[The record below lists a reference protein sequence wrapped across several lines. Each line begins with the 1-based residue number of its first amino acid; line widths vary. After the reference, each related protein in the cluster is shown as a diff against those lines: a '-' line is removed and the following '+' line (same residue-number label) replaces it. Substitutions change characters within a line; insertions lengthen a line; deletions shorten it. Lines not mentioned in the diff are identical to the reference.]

1 MNTPEAINETTTFRL
16 SSRLR
21 YRAVGDEGVLV
32 HLENARVLVVNE
44 TGLHVVQA
52 LGRQAMTMTELADSV
67 AREFEVEPDQAR
79 ADVIAFLDQ
88 LRGEQAL
95 ETGGAAESTAG

>member
-1 MNTPEAINETTTFRL
+1 MNTPEAINEETTLRL
-16 SSRLR
+16 TSRLR

-44 TGLHVVQA
+44 VGLHIVQA
-52 LGRQAMTMTELADSV
+52 LGQQALTVAELADAV
-67 AREFEVEPDQAR
+67 ARAFEVDAAAAR

-95 ETGGAAESTAG
+95 ETGAAAESTAG